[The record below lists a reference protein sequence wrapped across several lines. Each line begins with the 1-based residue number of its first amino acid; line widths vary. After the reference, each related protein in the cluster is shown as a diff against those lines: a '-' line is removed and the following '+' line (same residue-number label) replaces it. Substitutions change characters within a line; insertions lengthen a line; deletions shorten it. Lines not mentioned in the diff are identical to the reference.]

1 MTLHSLPTG
10 VPVVPNASQ
19 VRGTLAHVTPEG
31 DGCGSVWEIA
41 VDETRDVDGMPNFA
55 QPYVGATI
63 QTYIHPRLQ
72 TDVQEKDKV
81 QARVA
86 FRGDARGGRFVL
98 IDDDIHK
105 L

>member
-1 MTLHSLPTG
+1 M
-10 VPVVPNASQ
+10 
-19 VRGTLAHVTPEG
+19 R
-31 DGCGSVWEIA
+31 
-41 VDETRDVDGMPNFA
+41 R
-55 QPYVGATI
+55 ATS
-63 QTYIHPRLQ
+63 
-72 TDVQEKDKV
+72 KV

>member
-1 MTLHSLPTG
+1 MLYGSPAA
-10 VPVVPNASQ
+10 VPVAPNASQ
-19 VRGTLAHVTPEG
+19 VRGIVARVTPEG
-31 DGCGSVWEIA
+31 DGCGSLWEIA

-55 QPYVGATI
+55 QPYVGTTI

-72 TDVQEKDKV
+72 TDVREKDRV

-98 IDDDIHK
+98 IDDDVHK